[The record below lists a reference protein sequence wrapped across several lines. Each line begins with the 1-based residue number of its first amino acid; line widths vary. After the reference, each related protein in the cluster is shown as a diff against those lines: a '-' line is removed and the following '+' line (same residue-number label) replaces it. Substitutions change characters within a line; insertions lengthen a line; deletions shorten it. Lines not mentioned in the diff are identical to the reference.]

1 MNVIF
6 SAILIGA
13 VQMILRKLIGE
24 IISLLVTI
32 VRIFIIVFTL
42 NITVFTISE
51 VNQVSMRNTL
61 FEGDIVYYS
70 RLENKPERYY
80 SLAFI

>member
-1 MNVIF
+1 
-6 SAILIGA
+6 
-13 VQMILRKLIGE
+13 MILRKLIGE